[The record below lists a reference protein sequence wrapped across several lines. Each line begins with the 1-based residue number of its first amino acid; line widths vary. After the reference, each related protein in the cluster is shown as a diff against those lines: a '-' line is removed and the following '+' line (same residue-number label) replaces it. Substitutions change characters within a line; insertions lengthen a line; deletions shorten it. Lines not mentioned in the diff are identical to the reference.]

1 MKVKGAT
8 SVAGHGLGPV
18 KPRKWEQAEEG
29 TKWCGVCHDYTEQDR
44 LGCVECY
51 DPHKDQIEEM
61 EDPDASQFATPKKEG
76 PSGK

>member
-1 MKVKGAT
+1 MKVKGGT

-29 TKWCGVCHDYTEQDR
+29 TKWCSVCGDYTEQDR